1 MTDYFMKKTLLTIS
15 ILTLASCSTYSL
27 KEDRMNRF
35 NPKAIRPNQVPNV
48 KVSEFQFKPAS
59 RSIAS
64 VPSFKEQA
72 EDHIENGPSN
82 KKLYFLTL
90 LDQYETMK
98 KFTEEFT
105 APEVNIC
112 PHFHTSILDR
122 KTAKK
127 SGSDFKSKLALKY
140 DRTKLDSAEY
150 LTKHPELSLPLVNDG
165 TAPMVVDALRKYGPL
180 EQNSRVKEVVN
191 EALKIHLAKTYT
203 ELQQLCEFGSSDNYY
218 IYENL
223 ISHIKSN
230 NFKAKTENLNTL
242 LKTTLFSN
250 MAIEASLE
258 KKYQKTQT
266 PMMAQA
272 VYANEVISRLNVNWA
287 QEYFDYIKN

>member
-1 MTDYFMKKTLLTIS
+1 MKKTLLAIS
-15 ILTLASCSTYSL
+15 ILSLSSCSTYTI

-35 NPKAIRPNQVPNV
+35 NPKAIKPNQVPNV
-48 KVSEFQFKPAS
+48 KVGEFQFRTLS

-64 VPSFKEQA
+64 TPNFKQEVQ
-72 EDHIENGPSN
+72 EHIEQGPSN

-90 LDQYETMK
+90 LDQYETLK
-98 KFTEEFT
+98 KYTEEFA

-122 KTAKK
+122 KTEKVA
-127 SGSDFKSKLALKY
+127 SREFKSKLALKY
-140 DRTKLDSAEY
+140 DRSKLDSADY
-150 LTKHPELSLPLVNDG
+150 LAKHPELSLPLVNDS
-165 TAPMVVDALRKYGPL
+165 TAPMVVDSLRKYSSL
-180 EQNSRVKEVVN
+180 EQNSRAQEVVN

-250 MAIEASLE
+250 MAIEASLD
-258 KKYQKTQT
+258 KKYHKTQM
-266 PMMAQA
+266 PLIGKAD
-272 VYANEVISRLNVNWA
+272 YAHEVISRLNVTWA